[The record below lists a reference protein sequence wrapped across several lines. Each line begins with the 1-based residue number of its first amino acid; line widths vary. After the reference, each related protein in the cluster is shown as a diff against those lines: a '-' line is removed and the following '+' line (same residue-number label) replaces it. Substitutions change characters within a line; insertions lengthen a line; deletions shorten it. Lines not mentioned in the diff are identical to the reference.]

1 MIIPLHKYI
10 KTIIVYT
17 LKFQSK
23 MGPKAQRKSPSRSK
37 SPKKG
42 GGEAKEDTAFINAT
56 LSDVC
61 LF

>member
-1 MIIPLHKYI
+1 
-10 KTIIVYT
+10 
-17 LKFQSK
+17 

-42 GGEAKEDTAFINAT
+42 GGGEALDTAFINAA

-61 LF
+61 LFQKVFLWS

>member
-1 MIIPLHKYI
+1 
-10 KTIIVYT
+10 
-17 LKFQSK
+17 